1 VAAQWIK
8 ASHLAL
14 IEPATAAAC
23 AVRVCALADGAATKP
38 VATLPVT
45 PDGLS
50 ENAHTTFVL
59 DSSVAATD
67 DDDNDYEGGRR
78 LWFYGTIG
86 MEYDSYSDCIAIRS
100 ALIKGVLI
108 MDRLLAAQWKL
119 ENKH

>member
-1 VAAQWIK
+1 
-8 ASHLAL
+8 
-14 IEPATAAAC
+14 
-23 AVRVCALADGAATKP
+23 

-45 PDGLS
+45 PDELS
-50 ENAHTTFVL
+50 ENAPTPLVL

-67 DDDNDYEGGRR
+67 DDDSTYEGGRR

-86 MEYDSYSDCIAIRS
+86 MEYDSYSDCIAISS

-108 MDRLLAAQWKL
+108 LDRLSAAQWNL